1 MKQPLNKTSQIVSSK
16 KYEIHSSP
24 AKKAERDEA
33 LRKIKEYF
41 SASDDF
47 YTKFYT
53 LANLLKLSAKKVKNA
68 NFQTEDSFDT
78 LMTVASF
85 LNTYNHMLLF
95 LQDKSN
101 ISPTLSKLL
110 LSFSIQ
116 KYQNNA
122 FYFIGIHITKSGL
135 FSIDK
140 EPFITALAANN
151 EMVKKLISG
160 LANKTYIKVN
170 DTLSNSLNLFP
181 SLPAVTKFNLNSI
194 APGSIINT
202 ST

>member
-1 MKQPLNKTSQIVSSK
+1 MKQPLNKLSQILSSK
-16 KYEIHSSP
+16 TYEIHSSP

-41 SASDDF
+41 AASDDF

-53 LANLLKLSAKKVKNA
+53 LANLLKLSAKKVKNTD
-68 NFQTEDSFDT
+68 FQVEDPFDT
-78 LMTVASF
+78 LMTVVSF
-85 LNTYNHMLLF
+85 LNIYSHMLLF
-95 LQDKSN
+95 LQDKST
-101 ISPTLSKLL
+101 ISPALANLL

-116 KYQNNA
+116 KYQNTA
-122 FYFIGIHITKSGL
+122 FSFIGIHITKSGL

-140 EPFITALAANN
+140 DPFLTALTINN

-170 DTLSNSLNLFP
+170 AALTDSLNLFP

-194 APGSIINT
+194 TPGSIVNT